1 MQTATV
7 SGTWGNAA
15 FSASS
20 AGADLFIDDLLV
32 AQCFE
37 FDACWQNAT
46 GTQTWSYT
54 FTVADIATGILDDGA
69 AVLSVVQ
76 TSSSRVRI
84 GALAIIGTIDVPAP
98 GTLALLA
105 LPVLGFV
112 LVARRRRA

>member
-1 MQTATV
+1 MQSATV

-37 FDACWQNAT
+37 FDACWLDST

-54 FTVADIATGILDDGA
+54 FTAADLATGILDDGA

-76 TSSSRVRI
+76 TSSTRVRI
-84 GALAIIGTIDVPAP
+84 GALAVSGTIDVPAP

-105 LPVLGFV
+105 LPLLGFA
-112 LVARRRRA
+112 LVSRRRPA